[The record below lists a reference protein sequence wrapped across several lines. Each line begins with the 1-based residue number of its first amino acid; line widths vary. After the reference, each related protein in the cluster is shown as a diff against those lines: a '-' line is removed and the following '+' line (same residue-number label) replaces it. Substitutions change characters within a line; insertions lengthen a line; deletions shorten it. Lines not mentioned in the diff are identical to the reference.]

1 MRRDYVSSLSQLRS
15 QKRTVLQGMNNSR
28 EQISILE
35 DKITRLQRASNTL
48 SSNISE
54 LNSFKSSIE
63 SLTIENS
70 KWKGRE
76 KEKFEGNYDTYKGSV
91 KAYVNKVEN
100 AKETIDE
107 DIGRYS
113 TTQANYVNGL
123 NSLQNTLSSLNYQI
137 SAAEREGE

>member
-1 MRRDYVSSLSQLRS
+1 MSSLSQLRA

-48 SSNISE
+48 SSNLSE
-54 LNSFKSSIE
+54 LNSVKSSIE

-70 KWKGRE
+70 KWKGRG
-76 KEKFEGNYDTYKGSV
+76 KEKFDDFYITYKGSV
-91 KAYVNKVEN
+91 KGYLNKVKD

-107 DIGRYS
+107 DISRYS
-113 TTQANYVNGL
+113 TTQDNYVNGL
-123 NSLQNTLSSLNYQI
+123 NNLQNTLSSLNYQI
-137 SAAEREGE
+137 SVAEREGE